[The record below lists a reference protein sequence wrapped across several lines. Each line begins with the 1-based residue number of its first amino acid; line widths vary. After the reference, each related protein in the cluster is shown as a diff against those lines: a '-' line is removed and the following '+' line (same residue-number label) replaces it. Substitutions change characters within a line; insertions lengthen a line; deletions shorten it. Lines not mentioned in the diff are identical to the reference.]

1 MITVT
6 LPGEKPFLFRHLV
19 LDYNGTL
26 ACDGAL
32 IAGVESKLN
41 QLAEL
46 LDVHIITA
54 DTFGKCKTSCRGIK
68 GRIYVLAEG
77 EGMLEKDRFVK
88 ALGPESVIAMGN
100 GANDALM
107 LERSALGI
115 VVVGPEGASLTALQK
130 ARLVVGD
137 INSGLDL
144 LLNTKRLVAT
154 LRK

>member
-6 LPGEKPFLFRHLV
+6 LPGEKPLFFRHLV

-54 DTFGKCKTSCRGIK
+54 DTFGKCKTSCRGIN
-68 GRIYVLAEG
+68 GRIHVLADG
-77 EGMLEKDRFVK
+77 EGMLEKDKFVL
-88 ALGPESVIAMGN
+88 ALGPESVIAIGN

-115 VVVGPEGASLTALQK
+115 AVVGPEGASLTALQK

>member
-1 MITVT
+1 
-6 LPGEKPFLFRHLV
+6 
-19 LDYNGTL
+19 
-26 ACDGAL
+26 
-32 IAGVESKLN
+32 
-41 QLAEL
+41 
-46 LDVHIITA
+46 
-54 DTFGKCKTSCRGIK
+54 
-68 GRIYVLAEG
+68 
-77 EGMLEKDRFVK
+77 MLKKDRFVK

-115 VVVGPEGASLTALQK
+115 AVVGPEGASLTALQK